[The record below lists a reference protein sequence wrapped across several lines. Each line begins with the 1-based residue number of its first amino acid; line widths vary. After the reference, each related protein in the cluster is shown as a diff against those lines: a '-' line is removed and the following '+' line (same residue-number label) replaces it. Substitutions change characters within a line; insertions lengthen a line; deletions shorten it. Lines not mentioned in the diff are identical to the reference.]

1 MLKYFFS
8 ILTALFILT
17 SCQSEPKRSR
27 SADLEKIADLQGQ
40 VYQLK
45 LDNQIKDD
53 LVDEALTFF
62 DQIQTNLAAIQL
74 KKNEIK
80 IKSENKEVTEDDKR
94 WIIEEIKHI
103 NFLREENG
111 RKVNSLNNELKK
123 SGLKIKELENMIE
136 RLVKDIESKDLEI
149 KYLQAEIE
157 TKTKEYSAI
166 FEAYLVQEVIVEELT
181 DQINTGYYS
190 YGSERELRD
199 NQVID
204 RKDGFLGIGKKT
216 KMLNNFNE
224 AYFNKI
230 DISLTKE
237 ILVEGLKIRIV
248 TDHPSDSYTLRT
260 DGNNTTIV
268 IKNPKAF
275 WKITKYL
282 VVVVN

>member
-8 ILTALFILT
+8 IFTALFILT

-62 DQIQTNLAAIQL
+62 DQIQSNLAAIQL

-103 NFLREENG
+103 NLLREENG

-149 KYLQAEIE
+149 QYLQAEIE
-157 TKTKEYSAI
+157 TNKILKKTITASRALSELKGAITNLPNPTLFIDTINLQEAQASSAI
-166 FEAYLVQEVIVEELT
+166 
-181 DQINTGYYS
+181 
-190 YGSERELRD
+190 
-199 NQVID
+199 
-204 RKDGFLGIGKKT
+204 
-216 KMLNNFNE
+216 
-224 AYFNKI
+224 
-230 DISLTKE
+230 
-237 ILVEGLKIRIV
+237 
-248 TDHPSDSYTLRT
+248 
-260 DGNNTTIV
+260 
-268 IKNPKAF
+268 
-275 WKITKYL
+275 
-282 VVVVN
+282 